1 MRNMICRWHPMQNI
15 FFKSFL
21 FVFQVEVL
29 RAARDV
35 LWHVFALICLPF
47 LSFPL
52 FWDGP
57 NYSSPMCGWTLW
69 SLTRSH
75 WLMRSFNPS
84 LCHSSVFLIYIHSHP
99 ITPPLKRL
107 ISFHTFSISF
117 SIEFV
122 TPDHPFHPHKPGIS
136 MHSLLLFILR
146 LYYSSQSVITHHLH
160 VNE

>member
-1 MRNMICRWHPMQNI
+1 MAPNAKYI
-15 FFKSFL
+15 FLKFLVCFPSWSLACCKRCTVTCFCFNLPPFSFL
-21 FVFQVEVL
+21 
-29 RAARDV
+29 
-35 LWHVFALICLPF
+35 PG
-47 LSFPL
+47 FPL

-75 WLMRSFNPS
+75 WLMRSINPS

-99 ITPPLKRL
+99 IIPPLKRL

-146 LYYSSQSVITHHLH
+146 MYYSSQSVITHHLH
-160 VNE
+160 HLNE